1 MSRLVSVKYITL
13 FFLISS
19 VQLVSFIVS
28 ARGSDVN
35 SAHKTINGSAS
46 TGHPH
51 PQFFYPQTHPHHTN
65 DADGR
70 DPRQWMSSYG
80 YGSPYLGLGM
90 FGGTEILIVSVS
102 RATRCSPVALGINH
116 LYLSPLPL

>member
-1 MSRLVSVKYITL
+1 MIKLCKQKYVTIFL
-13 FFLISS
+13 LISWM
-19 VQLVSFIVS
+19 QLASFMVV
-28 ARGSDVN
+28 ARGNDAN
-35 SAHKTINGSAS
+35 AAHKTINGSAT

-65 DADGR
+65 EADAR

-90 FGGTEILIVSVS
+90 FGGTEILIVS
-102 RATRCSPVALGINH
+102 TFILIH
-116 LYLSPLPL
+116 

>member
-1 MSRLVSVKYITL
+1 MITKLKFAHL
-13 FFLISS
+13 FIFLIALQLSS
-19 VQLVSFIVS
+19 LCMCLGPSRV
-28 ARGSDVN
+28 DVN

-51 PQFFYPQTHPHHTN
+51 PQFFYPQTHPAHTTV

-80 YGSPYLGLGM
+80 YGSPYLGMGLW
-90 FGGTEILIVSVS
+90 GGTEVLIVSDS
-102 RATRCSPVALGINH
+102 
-116 LYLSPLPL
+116 YLN